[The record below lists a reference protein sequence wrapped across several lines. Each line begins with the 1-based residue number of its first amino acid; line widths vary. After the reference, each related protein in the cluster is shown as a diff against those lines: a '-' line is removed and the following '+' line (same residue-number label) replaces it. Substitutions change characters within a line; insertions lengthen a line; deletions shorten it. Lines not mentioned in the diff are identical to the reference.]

1 MSEAGL
7 SRDIRPC
14 AMFNLKNISIMMNF
28 DLKIT
33 KGTEVLVDV
42 SITAAKIPDEYLK
55 LFEMVKGT
63 EMVVKRK
70 N

>member
-1 MSEAGL
+1 ML
-7 SRDIRPC
+7 T
-14 AMFNLKNISIMMNF
+14 MFDLKNISIMMKF

-33 KGTEVLVDV
+33 KGIEVLVYE

-55 LFEMVKGT
+55 LFEMVKGAK
-63 EMVVKRK
+63 MVVIRK

>member
-1 MSEAGL
+1 
-7 SRDIRPC
+7 
-14 AMFNLKNISIMMNF
+14 MMNF

-33 KGTEVLVDV
+33 KGTEVLVNV

-55 LFEMVKGT
+55 LFEMVKGA
-63 EMVVKRK
+63 EMVVTRK